1 MGILT
6 RMEPFLTKRLP
17 GYLTVISFKY
27 CPNSQILAAKAR
39 YPRFQSL
46 STDSLFVSS
55 LLTSYEILCNSK
67 TVCNMIFI
75 KKYIMIFEE

>member
-39 YPRFQSL
+39 YFQSL

-55 LLTSYEILCNSK
+55 LLTSYEILCKSK
-67 TVCNMIFI
+67 TVCNTIFI
-75 KKYIMIFEE
+75 KKDIMIFEE

>member
-46 STDSLFVSS
+46 STDSLFVS
-55 LLTSYEILCNSK
+55 
-67 TVCNMIFI
+67 
-75 KKYIMIFEE
+75 